1 MVDAHTS
8 NGFRFIREL
17 SGYRIDPYN
26 LEFVITKTPNAA
38 DDLTKQIISTLQ
50 SKEDKDDIS
59 VKILYLLSTQ
69 EEKFFSI
76 HQENQIKKGT
86 YPELETELQNTLRK
100 VLGDCGLDFIDPQQ
114 LFNAKLDMRRNKYL
128 QLVSTPK
135 KTKWGKSKII
145 LNSRK
150 NEKTSYHYYLP
161 RMDAKDAK
169 LEYER
174 WVNGF
179 ENSIEGVDG
188 VSIVEFKNQNDGNCK
203 EMCPVF
209 ELPNI
214 LGKTLNQLFLDPR
227 NDEYICNAIMK
238 KISQGTEK
246 DIPGISD
253 IKNTNVDLMLSQF
266 EFIRNLFPRI
276 RQNWDSLPIEARFFC
291 YQSFEN
297 IAQNEF
303 RVRHMVNR
311 KNYSQ
316 IHGDE
321 WGNNF
326 HLSDKTKQLVSID
339 FDDTI
344 QMDSTDHKHS
354 IELLSEKR
362 NSHLYKRIWMSTT
375 GSEFN
380 QYTEDNFHPPDK
392 TSLHAGFDVNRSYG
406 RLVCSLIQYWLLKS
420 PTGVTKISKFEKE
433 RMINLFKR
441 FKGSFEK
448 KKTCYGWFGLSII
461 DWAIEWG
468 INERRGVGNQKFPQM
483 KEFVNILSEVF
494 YDKNKQLKFR
504 SKLVTKFEEEFFEFD
519 SGKLSRYFDYTTC
532 YDTLHEEWQVKRADI
547 FTFQPTALQQD
558 EDSKEWC
565 KVIALFEKMS
575 EVNREAN
582 DEWKE
587 LFEAE
592 KQNVLLLFREINQL
606 YFRRHCLGELM
617 QVEDLENLRQSLT
630 QSGVIPELLGKNFE
644 KEIIQSLN

>member
-1 MVDAHTS
+1 VQTS
-8 NGFRFIREL
+8 NGFRFSKLL
-17 SGYRIDPYN
+17 SDYRLDPDN
-26 LEFVITKTPNAA
+26 LEFFITKDPNAA
-38 DDLTKQIISTLQ
+38 DDLTKQIVSTLQ

-76 HQENQIKKGT
+76 HEVNQINKDT
-86 YPELETELQNTLRK
+86 YPELEIGLQKILRN
-100 VLGDCGLDFIDPQQ
+100 VLDNCELDFIDPQQ

-128 QLVSTPK
+128 QIVSTPK

-145 LNSRK
+145 LNSIK
-150 NEKTSYHYYLP
+150 NGETSYHYYLP
-161 RMDAKDAK
+161 RMDTKDAM
-169 LEYER
+169 LEHER
-174 WVNGF
+174 WVDGF
-179 ENSIEGVDG
+179 ENSIEGVG
-188 VSIVEFKNQNDGNCK
+188 GSSFVVFKNQNDGNGN
-203 EMCPVF
+203 EICPVF

-227 NDEYICNAIMK
+227 NDEFICNAIIK

-246 DIPGISD
+246 EIPGIFNNND
-253 IKNTNVDLMLSQF
+253 TDNDLMLSQF
-266 EFIRNLFPRI
+266 KFIRNLFPRI

-311 KNYSQ
+311 KNCSQ

-326 HLSDKTKQLVSID
+326 HLSDKTKQLISID

-392 TSLHAGFDVNRSYG
+392 ISLYAGFDVNRSYG

-420 PTGVTKISKFEKE
+420 PTGVSKVSEFEKE
-433 RMINLFKR
+433 RIINLFKR

-448 KKTCYGWFGLSII
+448 KKICYGWFGLSII

-468 INERRGVGNQKFPQM
+468 INERRGVENQKFPQM

-504 SKLVTKFEEEFFEFD
+504 SELVTKFEEEFFEFD

-532 YDTLHEEWQVKRADI
+532 YDTLHEEWGGKRADI

-558 EDSKEWC
+558 EDSKEWY
-565 KVIALFEKMS
+565 KVITLFEKMS

-587 LFEAE
+587 LLESG
-592 KQNVLLLFREINQL
+592 KPNVLLLFREINQL
-606 YFRRHCLGELM
+606 YFRHHCLGEVM
-617 QVEDLENLRQSLT
+617 QVEELENLHQSLT
-630 QSGVIPELLGKNFE
+630 QSGVMKNLIGKNFE
-644 KEIIQSLN
+644 KEIIQSLK